1 MSDKLLKEHLDP
13 YMERINRLLPHKKAV
28 KQPILEAL
36 REEVMDALT
45 DAGSNDPTTVYG
57 APRDVAKNLSLGQ
70 DWGVR
75 ASFKRRTVAYSLDVL
90 TCFVLLF
97 VPGIILT
104 FIFIELLVPGITP
117 LLLEVIFD
125 TPTPWIVV
133 SMFIILIFNMQF
145 LLTTFL
151 SPIYFILLERLFAT
165 TLAKRILGLKVC
177 DASGIRI
184 TLKQSIIR
192 NFSKL
197 SPLLLVLDVLIGRYM
212 KKEEHQRV
220 LDLFAETIVLKI

>member
-1 MSDKLLKEHLDP
+1 MSDQSLKNSLDL
-13 YMERINRLLPHKKAV
+13 YIDQINRLLPYKKAV
-28 KQPILEAL
+28 KLPILEAL
-36 REEVMDALT
+36 REEVMEALT